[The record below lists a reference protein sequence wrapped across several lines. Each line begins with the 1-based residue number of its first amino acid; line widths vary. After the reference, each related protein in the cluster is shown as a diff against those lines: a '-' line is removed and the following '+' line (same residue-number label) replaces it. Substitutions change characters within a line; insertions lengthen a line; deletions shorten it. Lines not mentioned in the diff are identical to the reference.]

1 MMTVAIAMQASIRDA
16 RELADRY
23 PNVPLLEIEAL
34 NIVDL
39 KFLGGTVWTDVRI
52 RGHDRARWYMPMP
65 STG

>member
-1 MMTVAIAMQASIRDA
+1 MTVAIAMQASIRDA

-39 KFLGGTVWTDVRI
+39 GSRP
-52 RGHDRARWYMPMP
+52 RAMVYGLLPVFRTL
-65 STG
+65 S